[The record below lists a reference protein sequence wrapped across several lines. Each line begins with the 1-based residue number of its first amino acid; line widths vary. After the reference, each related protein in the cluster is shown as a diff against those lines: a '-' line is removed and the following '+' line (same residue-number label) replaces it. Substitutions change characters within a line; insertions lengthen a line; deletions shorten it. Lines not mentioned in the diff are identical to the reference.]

1 MAPPSFRRINGLVCL
16 DTRDPRMRRLRRAGH
31 VAEIHGNRLWNSS
44 FLLMDYL
51 KRHPLPAGSRVLEL
65 GCGRGLLGLFCAK
78 RFGARVHGIDADPN
92 VLPCLQLHAEV
103 NGLTM
108 TAERRTFDRLT
119 GAFLGE
125 FDLILGADICF
136 WDDLGRQLRNLIRR
150 ARRGGAGRVMIADP
164 GRPPFHDLVDSCM
177 ARLETVAHREVRIR
191 RPVRAT
197 GELLIVG

>member
-1 MAPPSFRRINGLVCL
+1 MAPPTFRRINGLVCL

-44 FLLMDYL
+44 FLLMDHL
-51 KRHPLPAGSRVLEL
+51 KRHPLPAGTRVLEL

-92 VLPCLQLHAEV
+92 VLPYLQLHAEV

-108 TAERRTFDRLT
+108 TAERCSFDRLT
-119 GAFLGE
+119 TAFLSE

-136 WDDLGRQLRNLIRR
+136 WDELSRQLWNLIRR
-150 ARRGGAGRVMIADP
+150 VRRAGAGRVMLADP
-164 GRPPFHDLVDSCM
+164 GRPPFHALVERCTG
-177 ARLETVAHREVRIR
+177 RLEEVQRVEMRLR

-197 GELLIVG
+197 GELLIVD